1 MSLEVE
7 EVSLGDRLDARRTD
21 LIFFGGGQDREQTV
35 VSADFVSEKG
45 EAVCEAVER
54 GAALLS
60 VCGGYQLLGRSYTT
74 VDGQELPG
82 AGLFD
87 VRSVPGPRRHIG
99 NVLIETDL
107 DGAPRTLVGFENH
120 SGRTYLGR
128 GVRPLGRAVVGA
140 GNNGEDGT
148 EGAVYKSAIG
158 CYLHGS
164 LLPKNPWLAD
174 RLLADALRHLTGE
187 PQWLEAARR
196 SPGTARRTKP
206 SLPASARAGESRAAR
221 GSRHLRILLDRRSH
235 APSRHSGAGGA
246 DRVPRQPRARG
257 GAQHRRRRALRDRH
271 RRRRVRGG
279 DHGHRLRLPG
289 PGGRRRRVGVHS
301 GLPALHRAR

>member
-1 MSLEVE
+1 MLSLRLVHLYPDLMNVYGDRGNVLTLVRRAQWRGIAIEVE
-7 EVSLGDRLDARRTD
+7 DVSVGDRIDPRETD

-35 VSADFVSEKG
+35 VSQDFVTEKA
-45 EAVCEAVER
+45 EVVREAVED

-60 VCGGYQLLGRSYTT
+60 VCGGYQLLGQSYTT

-107 DGAPRTLVGFENH
+107 DGSNRTLVGFENH
-120 SGRTYLGR
+120 SGRTYLGT
-128 GVRPLGRAVVGA
+128 GVKPLGRTVVGA

-148 EGAVYKSAIG
+148 EGAVYRSAIG

-174 RLLADALRHLTGE
+174 RLLSDALRHHTGASMQLA
-187 PQWLEAARR
+187 PLDDRLEQEAHDAVAARI
-196 SPGTARRTKP
+196 RRGGRVK
-206 SLPASARAGESRAAR
+206 
-221 GSRHLRILLDRRSH
+221 
-235 APSRHSGAGGA
+235 SGAW
-246 DRVPRQPRARG
+246 
-257 GAQHRRRRALRDRH
+257 
-271 RRRRVRGG
+271 
-279 DHGHRLRLPG
+279 
-289 PGGRRRRVGVHS
+289 
-301 GLPALHRAR
+301 